1 MNNETRGIDMI
12 SGKALVASQDA
23 IYRKVIAKRLD
34 SRGISVDT
42 TNSGFEILKKL
53 SEKDYDILII
63 DEGIEYPDGIAV
75 VKLIREVHDSCNLPI
90 IWLYRDHIKNEDY
103 SVLNLDINQ
112 FVTIPISFPLLF
124 NRIFLSLRVKKE
136 RENSLDAIET
146 LSASKKKLEG
156 LVSHKEEFVA
166 TIGHELKGP
175 ISGVM
180 GLSNELLK
188 RLRSEDEK
196 NTVKEIIQSGHSLQR
211 IVDDLLEM
219 TRLKSGTFSLR
230 DEKIDISQIF
240 GEIFTISKFKA
251 EAKNINLSFQIEKA
265 DNFSYCGDA
274 TRIKQVLQNL
284 IDNAIKFTDAGSV
297 IFSCKLIQQS
307 SKMATLSFK
316 VIDSGKGIKKEYTSS
331 ILRSHRQEDS
341 SIFQKYG
348 GTGLGLAICQNI
360 LKAMDSRLEIKS
372 KSGEGS
378 TFSFYLNLPTL
389 KGTPKVDVKEGGS
402 RECNILLVDDD
413 LIHNKIFGLY
423 LKDIP
428 GSIETFN
435 SAQDVDQVLESSIFD
450 LIFIDFNIN
459 GTSGD
464 ELIGELKKK
473 IPLERRP
480 TVVLL
485 TAETSEKVYEL
496 KKNGTVSDILQKPYG
511 REELINCVK
520 QWSAL
525 PFENNMYID
534 DGRLSELQKLSNNE
548 QFLFE
553 MYSIFEA
560 ESNKSITSLESG
572 IDQKGLYKIVHTLR
586 NTSHGIGA
594 KRLETHC
601 KRMIDLI
608 ENQEI
613 ENIVYEKNYLV
624 NIWKKTIAEFGSSM
638 KTWEGR

>member
-1 MNNETRGIDMI
+1 M
-12 SGKALVASQDA
+12 
-23 IYRKVIAKRLD
+23 
-34 SRGISVDT
+34 
-42 TNSGFEILKKL
+42 
-53 SEKDYDILII
+53 
-63 DEGIEYPDGIAV
+63 
-75 VKLIREVHDSCNLPI
+75 
-90 IWLYRDHIKNEDY
+90 
-103 SVLNLDINQ
+103 NLDINQ

-316 VIDSGKGIKKEYTSS
+316 VIDSGEGIKKEYTSS
-331 ILRSHRQEDS
+331 ILRSHRQED
-341 SIFQKYG
+341 
-348 GTGLGLAICQNI
+348 
-360 LKAMDSRLEIKS
+360 
-372 KSGEGS
+372 
-378 TFSFYLNLPTL
+378 
-389 KGTPKVDVKEGGS
+389 
-402 RECNILLVDDD
+402 
-413 LIHNKIFGLY
+413 
-423 LKDIP
+423 
-428 GSIETFN
+428 
-435 SAQDVDQVLESSIFD
+435 
-450 LIFIDFNIN
+450 
-459 GTSGD
+459 
-464 ELIGELKKK
+464 
-473 IPLERRP
+473 
-480 TVVLL
+480 
-485 TAETSEKVYEL
+485 
-496 KKNGTVSDILQKPYG
+496 
-511 REELINCVK
+511 
-520 QWSAL
+520 
-525 PFENNMYID
+525 
-534 DGRLSELQKLSNNE
+534 
-548 QFLFE
+548 
-553 MYSIFEA
+553 
-560 ESNKSITSLESG
+560 
-572 IDQKGLYKIVHTLR
+572 
-586 NTSHGIGA
+586 
-594 KRLETHC
+594 
-601 KRMIDLI
+601 
-608 ENQEI
+608 
-613 ENIVYEKNYLV
+613 
-624 NIWKKTIAEFGSSM
+624 
-638 KTWEGR
+638 